1 MASQI
6 IFPTPSNPPTPPPQR
21 PLSGPPILSHTRRRF
36 RRSTLAFF
44 HCRDLHQ
51 HTISSAAYGQTW
63 RVLRRNITTQILSLS
78 RIRSYSHARKW
89 VLNILKNRLA
99 VESGIDGEP
108 VRLVDHLRYAMFC
121 LSAIMC
127 FGDKLDEDRIREI
140 DGLERELQSTLVNFN
155 VLNIW
160 LSVTKVLFY
169 KLWRKFLKTQLQLPE
184 EKWGLTESEMVSLC
198 SEFLNAKKIV
208 GFEPLEK
215 KIERH

>member
-6 IFPTPSNPPTPPPQR
+6 IFPTPSNPPTPPP
-21 PLSGPPILSHTRRRF
+21 
-36 RRSTLAFF
+36 
-44 HCRDLHQ
+44 Q

-160 LSVTKVLFY
+160 LSVTKFNLSYVDSL
-169 KLWRKFLKTQLQLPE
+169 LELQLPE